1 MNLIMDKLTIFAV
14 IKVKDA
20 LALPLHFAESRE
32 MAENLYSKALDRFCK
47 PNIAIQLVSFWVDK
61 DSLYDFIV
69 GEDDEEKGKYLF
81 NAFCNFHSI
90 IKSST
95 D

>member
-1 MNLIMDKLTIFAV
+1 MNKLTIFAV
-14 IKVKDA
+14 IKVNES
-20 LALPLHFAESRE
+20 LAQPLHFAESE
-32 MAENLYSKALDRFCK
+32 EVADKLYSKALDRYCN

-69 GEDDEEKGKYLF
+69 GEDDEEKEKYLF
-81 NAFCNFHSI
+81 NAFYNSHSI

-95 D
+95 DLL

>member
-1 MNLIMDKLTIFAV
+1 MEKLTIFAV
-14 IKVKDA
+14 VKVKDA
-20 LALPLHFAESRE
+20 LAQPLYFAEGRE

-69 GEDDEEKGKYLF
+69 GEDDEEKEKYLF

-90 IKSST
+90 LKSST